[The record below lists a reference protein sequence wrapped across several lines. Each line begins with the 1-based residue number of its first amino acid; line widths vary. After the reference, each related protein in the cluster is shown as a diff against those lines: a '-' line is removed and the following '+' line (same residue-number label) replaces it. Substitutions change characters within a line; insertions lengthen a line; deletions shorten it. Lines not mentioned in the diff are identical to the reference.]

1 MFHFYVRLNSNHRRS
16 LKSRCLYRR
25 TRKKSLER
33 VRARSPSNA
42 WTRSR
47 ARAKEVQCR
56 RPRRSR
62 HPQLRQPKHG
72 RSPSQFWSTCWLPCS
87 KNFRQ
92 SRRPMFSR
100 LVKKQFGHQT
110 SRSIVLS
117 RKSRF
122 ESLRGTG
129 DLRRQRR
136 SEVNLR
142 TPPISISDIKG
153 HTIITG
159 RKSRTATLQV
169 GAKAK
174 IRRPG
179 KRFNEWYSLIF

>member
-1 MFHFYVRLNSNHRRS
+1 
-16 LKSRCLYRR
+16 
-25 TRKKSLER
+25 
-33 VRARSPSNA
+33 
-42 WTRSR
+42 
-47 ARAKEVQCR
+47 
-56 RPRRSR
+56 
-62 HPQLRQPKHG
+62 
-72 RSPSQFWSTCWLPCS
+72 
-87 KNFRQ
+87 
-92 SRRPMFSR
+92 MFSR
-100 LVKKQFGHQT
+100 LVKKQFGLQT

-122 ESLRGTG
+122 ESLRGIG

-142 TPPISISDIKG
+142 TPPIRISDIKG

-179 KRFNEWYSLIF
+179 KRFNE